1 MTTNPNKFWTMLRG
15 ADHYCHKLAEE
26 MQAVHG
32 RQKKFHHKVDQSIYF
47 IMENFADQ
55 EVVNCM
61 HTWLKIYE
69 LPIDPNRLASYD
81 DFCVKYNA
89 GLYVQ
94 NSDNLLKNIKPY

>member
-1 MTTNPNKFWTMLRG
+1 MTNNPNKFWTMLRG

-47 IMENFADQ
+47 IMDNFADQ

-69 LPIDPNRLASYD
+69 LPIDPNRLISYD
-81 DFCVKYNA
+81 DFCVKYGA

-94 NSDNLLKNIKPY
+94 DSNNLLKNIKHY